1 MGVINNSFAFNDET
15 LVYNKDYELLW
26 PEYTPEPNLIASG
39 TFANTSYQALVVGSS
54 TQSTGYVTNRRGV
67 SDAITIPSSGYLVA
81 TTFRDNSNPQYYSL
95 SWCNQ
100 AALNYES
107 GIRSGRVTQ
116 MNYVSSV
123 QWRSDTYSSR
133 IYASS
138 PGPYTFHICDSV
150 ADYGWEGNWYLY
162 RNLDEV

>member
-67 SDAITIPSSGYLVA
+67 SDAITIPESGYLVA

-138 PGPYTFHICDSV
+138 PGPYTFHI
-150 ADYGWEGNWYLY
+150 
-162 RNLDEV
+162 